1 MYRAVLRQWLAG
13 ETGIEV
19 VGEADPSEQ
28 AADIPLNAADVF
40 LVEQTGGSRG
50 QCGCV
55 VDLLSCQ
62 PEAGAILL
70 TDVHDTDAEMAAVQ
84 AGALGV
90 VGKDESPFELA
101 EAVRS
106 VRMGEPWFSPA
117 TMTRVLRQV
126 WKGRGWDAAR
136 TGKSG
141 QLTCREREVAGLVAE
156 ALSNRQ
162 IAEKLFIS
170 EVTVRHHLTSVFAKL
185 GVSSRLELAQYTYR
199 RGLTGSATAESW
211 SSAAPNSAIAP
222 PIPPGNGGSAQ
233 RGHGNARRPG
243 TFVPALGKPPT
254 K

>member
-13 ETGIEV
+13 ESGIEV
-19 VGEADPSEQ
+19 VGEADPGQQ
-28 AADIPLNAADVF
+28 AADIPPNAADVF
-40 LVEQTGGSRG
+40 LVEQTGGNRR

-55 VDLLSCQ
+55 ADLLSCQ
-62 PEAGAILL
+62 PEACAILL
-70 TDVHDTDAEMAAVQ
+70 TDVHDADAEMAAVQ

-90 VGKDESPFELA
+90 VGKDGSPFELA

-106 VRMGEPWFSPA
+106 VRMGEPWFNPA
-117 TMTRVLRQV
+117 TMRRVLRQV

-156 ALSNRQ
+156 ALSNKQ

-211 SSAAPNSAIAP
+211 SSAAPNSAIAL

-233 RGHGNARRPG
+233 RGYGNARRPG
-243 TFVPALGKPPT
+243 MFVPALGKPPT

>member
-1 MYRAVLRQWLAG
+1 MVRAVLRQWLAG
-13 ETGIEV
+13 ESGIEV
-19 VGEADPSEQ
+19 VGEADPSEL
-28 AADIPLNAADVF
+28 ATNIPPNAADVF
-40 LVEQTGGSRG
+40 LVEQVGGSRG

-55 VDLLSCQ
+55 ADLLSCQ
-62 PEAGAILL
+62 PEACAILL
-70 TDVHDTDAEMAAVQ
+70 TDIHDADAEMAAVQ

-101 EAVRS
+101 EAVQK
-106 VRMGEPWFSPA
+106 VRMGEPKFSPA

-126 WKGRGWDAAR
+126 WRGRGRDASRA
-136 TGKSG
+136 GKSG

-156 ALSNRQ
+156 ALSNKQ

-199 RGLTGSATAESW
+199 HGLAGNSIAEAW
-211 SSAAPNSAIAP
+211 EAAPAP
-222 PIPPGNGGSAQ
+222 PSVPPLPPRRLGAP
-233 RGHGNARRPG
+233 RGYADARSSG
-243 TFVPALGKPPT
+243 TFRPEWRKSPI